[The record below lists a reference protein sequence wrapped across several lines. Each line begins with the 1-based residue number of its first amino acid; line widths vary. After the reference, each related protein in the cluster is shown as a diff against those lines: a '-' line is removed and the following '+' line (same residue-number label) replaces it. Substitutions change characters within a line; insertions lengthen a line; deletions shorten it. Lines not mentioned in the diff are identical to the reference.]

1 MRMPN
6 LKKYLFVYIS
16 LILILAS
23 FSLGVFLGHSQKIES
38 PDKSWQVLDRII
50 RGNSEKPKEVDFS
63 LFWQVWNA
71 VEEKFTNTPLDRQKM
86 IYGAIS
92 GMVKSLGD
100 PYTAFMT
107 PDEAA
112 EFNQEME
119 GKFEGI
125 GAEIGIRNDHLT
137 IVAPLDGSP
146 AEQAGLKPGDLILKI
161 DDQEALEMSLAEAIS
176 RIRGAK
182 GTDVV
187 LKITREDLKDA
198 FDVKITRAEIIVASV
213 KWNIRGDKIA
223 VIEVSRFGEDT
234 EEKFQKAVAE
244 ILLASPRGLILDLR
258 NNPGGYLETAIDLAS
273 EFIPKKKVVAME
285 EFSGGK
291 RDEFFSHGPTR
302 LSGISTVVLVNEGS
316 ASASEILAGS
326 LQDYGLARLVG
337 KKTFGKGSVQELEQF
352 SDGSE
357 ARITIAKWLTPLG
370 RYIHEKGIDPDFDVD
385 LTGEDTNAGRDPQ
398 LDKAVEMLTQQ

>member
-1 MRMPN
+1 MAN
-6 LKKYLFVYIS
+6 LKKYLFIYIS

-23 FSLGVFLGHSQKIES
+23 FALGVFLGHSQTIKA
-38 PDKSWQVLDRII
+38 PDKGWQVFDWMIK
-50 RGNSEKPKEVDFS
+50 GNSEKPKEVDFD
-63 LFWQVWNA
+63 LFWQVWNV
-71 VEEKFTNTPLDRQKM
+71 VEEKFTNGSLDRQKM

-107 PDEAA
+107 PSEAA
-112 EFNQEME
+112 EFDQEME

-125 GAEIGIRNDHLT
+125 GAEIGIRNDRLT

-146 AEQAGLKPGDLILKI
+146 AKQAGLKARDIILKI
-161 DDQEALEMSLAEAIS
+161 DDQETFEMNLLEAIS
-176 RIRGAK
+176 LIRGAK
-182 GTDVV
+182 GTEVI
-187 LKITREDLKDA
+187 LKIMREGIQDA
-198 FDVKITRAEIIVASV
+198 FEVKITRAEIIVASV
-213 KWNIRGDKIA
+213 KWSIRDDKIA
-223 VIEVSRFGEDT
+223 VVEVSRFGEDT
-234 EEKFQKAVAE
+234 EEKFQQAVVE
-244 ILLASPRGLILDLR
+244 ILLAAPDGLILDLR
-258 NNPGGYLETAIDLAS
+258 NNPGGYLETAVDLAS
-273 EFIPKKKVVAME
+273 EFIPKKEVVAME

-291 RDEFFSHGPTR
+291 RDKFFSRGPSR
-302 LSGISTVVLVNEGS
+302 LAGIPTMVLVNEGS

-326 LQDYGLARLVG
+326 LQDYNLAKLVG

-370 RYIHEKGIDPDFDVD
+370 RYIHEKGIDPDFEVD
-385 LTGEDTNAGRDPQ
+385 LTSEDTNAGRDPQ